1 MQIFLRELI
10 MKKVK
15 IAVLK
20 TTLDK
25 ELASEY
31 ETEELTVSPMLKADQ
46 IFYADYSKPD
56 KFYNK
61 A

>member
-1 MQIFLRELI
+1 